1 MPKQGKQPA
10 HATPAPSLATV
21 ICPAPPP
28 RELLLLEAALV
39 ALRSQA
45 SSLLG
50 DFSESHPGLTKRD

>member
-1 MPKQGKQPA
+1 MPKQSKQPA
-10 HATPAPSLATV
+10 HATPAPSLAV
-21 ICPAPPP
+21 IHPAPPP

-39 ALRSQA
+39 ALCSQA